1 MEVTLWQLLQWR
13 AAVRLEAAGMRHS
26 SGRSVRKHAALTL
39 GLKASAKPEAG
50 IAAIEA
56 LLP

>member
-26 SGRSVRKHAALTL
+26 SGKSVRKFAAIQL
-39 GLKASAKPEAG
+39 GLKPTAKADVV